1 MLCTDKAS
9 LKGQTVYRCVTAIVS
24 DEKNKLLQN
33 VATGEIRYRN
43 EIPEIHKS
51 LHKNRAIHTITANHK
66 KITATG

>member
-9 LKGQTVYRCVTAIVS
+9 LKGQTVYRCVAAIVS

-33 VATGEIRYRN
+33 LATGGIRYGN
-43 EIPEIHKS
+43 EIPEIHKN

-66 KITATG
+66 IITATG